1 MAKII
6 EFTTNLKT
14 DKSMRLD
21 KKTNTKLQLRR
32 KFKCLSKDQKMYIL
46 FFGFGYLKQM
56 SHCDQNLIFEG
67 MLTAC
72 GGDYE
77 AFEEEIDKMIS
88 NGRKSN
94 GKI

>member
-1 MAKII
+1 
-6 EFTTNLKT
+6 
-14 DKSMRLD
+14 
-21 KKTNTKLQLRR
+21 
-32 KFKCLSKDQKMYIL
+32 
-46 FFGFGYLKQM
+46 M

-72 GGDYE
+72 GDDYE